1 MPCLQAAQK
10 QPSLGRQQ
18 HQAAQPQLQ
27 ELVQLSHQLQAA
39 QGRLQAQAQV
49 AARAT
54 LGRPTSNLTLRQVC
68 FQLWPP
74 EDLHACGPLPPS
86 PAACH
91 GVLESCW
98 GLVQLACLAPICQ
111 AP

>member
-27 ELVQLSHQLQAA
+27 ELVQLSHRLQAA

-49 AARAT
+49 AARAA
-54 LGRPTSNLTLRQVC
+54 LGRPTLNLTLQQVC
-68 FQLWPP
+68 TKLWPP
-74 EDLHACGPLPPS
+74 GDLHIFG
-86 PAACH
+86 
-91 GVLESCW
+91 
-98 GLVQLACLAPICQ
+98 CQ
-111 AP
+111 QIHPQQTDVVC